1 MQKLD
6 HPLIGARIQL
16 VYTSAT
22 YTLLR
27 PRNLGYVRDVDDANI
42 IHVEWDNGSSL
53 GLIPGVDSWQIVK
66 ERNKNP

>member
-6 HPLIGARIQL
+6 RSLIGARIEL
-16 VYTSAT
+16 IYTSDP
-22 YTLLR
+22 YTLLC
-27 PRNLGYVRDVDDANI
+27 PGEAGCVVDVDDLGI